1 MEKTGETPKTAAS
14 SERRTR
20 TTAAEVAVRL
30 REQRILVRHFESAGL
45 DDRLRITVGSAAD
58 VDRLLAAL
66 T

>member
-1 MEKTGETPKTAAS
+1 VQ
-14 SERRTR
+14 